1 MGYYLDSSSMLLLLA
16 FAFLPCVGLCAWWIY
31 KEMQSSRQ
39 QQEQWEQK
47 QKERDR
53 ARLEVIEEDL
63 REWLKMLGLPQ
74 LEEEKKLQEAARQLS
89 IVLFDRIMRGL
100 VARRGRN
107 NM

>member
-1 MGYYLDSSSMLLLLA
+1 MVYLDFLNQTALCLA
-16 FAFLPCVGLCAWWIY
+16 VLGLGVVLFAWWIY

-47 QKERDR
+47 QKERDK

-63 REWLKMLGLPQ
+63 REWLKTLGLPQ